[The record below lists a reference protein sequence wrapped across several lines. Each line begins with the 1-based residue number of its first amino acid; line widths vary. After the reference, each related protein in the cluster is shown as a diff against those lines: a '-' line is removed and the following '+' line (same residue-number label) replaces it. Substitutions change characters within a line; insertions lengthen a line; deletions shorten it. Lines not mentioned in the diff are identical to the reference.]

1 MLTEYLT
8 AALESAHFEIIEDDE
23 PYFGHIPALQG
34 VWATGKTLDECRR
47 NLASALE
54 DWVLSSIASGQ
65 DLPIV
70 DSVALTA
77 STQEALAHGAFC
89 MWTDRPDIDD
99 DWLERGREHVR
110 NEWSAA

>member
-1 MLTEYLT
+1 MLTEYLA
-8 AALESAHFEIIEDDE
+8 AALDTAHFEIIEDDE
-23 PYFGHIPALQG
+23 PYYGQIPALQG

-70 DSVALTA
+70 NGVAPTTSA
-77 STQEALAHGAFC
+77 REALAHEAFG
-89 MWTDRPDIDD
+89 MWTDRSDIDD
-99 DWLERGREHVR
+99 DWLERGRER
-110 NEWSAA
+110 MRSEWPDA

>member
-1 MLTEYLT
+1 MLTGYLT
-8 AALESAHFEIIEDDE
+8 AALESAHFEMIEDDE
-23 PYFGHIPALQG
+23 PYFGHVLALQD

-70 DSVALTA
+70 NGVAPTTSA
-77 STQEALAHGAFC
+77 REALAHEAFG
-89 MWTDRPDIDD
+89 MWTYRSDIDD
-99 DWLERGREHVR
+99 DWLERGREPVR
-110 NEWSAA
+110 NEWPDA